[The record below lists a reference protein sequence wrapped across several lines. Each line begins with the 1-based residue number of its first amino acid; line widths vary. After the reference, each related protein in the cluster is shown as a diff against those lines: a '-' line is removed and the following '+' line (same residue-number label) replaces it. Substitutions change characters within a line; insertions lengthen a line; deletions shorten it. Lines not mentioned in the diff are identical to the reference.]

1 MLKEKIKPKPKF
13 MSITQFTEY
22 LGDNVISKQHVYKM
36 IKKKEIPAIR
46 LGTKYMIPTEWI
58 DTLVSKTM
66 ELKHE

>member
-1 MLKEKIKPKPKF
+1 MPKEKIKPKF
-13 MSITQFTEY
+13 MSISQFTEY
-22 LGDNVISKQHVYKM
+22 IGENVISKQHVYKM

-46 LGTKYMIPTEWI
+46 LGSKYMIPTEWI

>member
-36 IKKKEIPAIR
+36 IKKKENHVKAYAPWGAKVY
-46 LGTKYMIPTEWI
+46 T
-58 DTLVSKTM
+58 
-66 ELKHE
+66 